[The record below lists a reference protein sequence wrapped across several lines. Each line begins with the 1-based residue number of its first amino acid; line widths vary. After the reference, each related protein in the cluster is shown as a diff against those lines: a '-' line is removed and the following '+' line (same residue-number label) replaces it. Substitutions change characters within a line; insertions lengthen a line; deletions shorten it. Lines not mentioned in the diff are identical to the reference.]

1 MGLRVEKH
9 PWRLTKRRR
18 AALGIPDDM
27 IVNYAGLPL
36 ADPLVDPSAKYDH
49 FATPRDNVVEFPSY
63 HNIKTDFV
71 MLETDEDI
79 ATRINERFAVT
90 ENLVESAIAG
100 DVRAV
105 IVSGG
110 PGLGKSYTVD
120 KILKDWDKDGDR
132 HVFVK
137 GYARATGLIKM
148 LYQYRNSN
156 TVLVFDD
163 SDNILHDELSLNILK
178 AVSDT
183 TDRRMVSW
191 LSEGKLVDEASGE
204 VIPRQFEYS
213 GSIIFL
219 TNLDLT
225 KMVASGHKLSPHW
238 EALMSRAYYVDLSI
252 KTKRD
257 YLVRIRHVID
267 DGMLDGHDH
276 AATDD
281 VMNFIEENYMRLREI
296 SLRTAH
302 KIATVRKNNPHNW
315 ERICKL
321 TCCVTK

>member
-36 ADPLVDPSAKYDH
+36 ADPLLDPTAKYDH
-49 FATPRDNVVEFPSY
+49 NAVSGRENVVDFPS
-63 HNIKTDFV
+63 KAEFV
-71 MLETDEDI
+71 MVESDEDI
-79 ATRINERFAVT
+79 AARISERFEVT
-90 ENLVESAIAG
+90 ETLVESAIAG

-105 IVSGG
+105 FVSGG
-110 PGLGKSYTVD
+110 PGLGKSHTVN
-120 KILKDWDKDGDR
+120 KVLKDWDKEGDR

-148 LYQYRNSN
+148 LYQYRDSN

-178 AVSDT
+178 AVADT
-183 TDRRMVSW
+183 TETRVVSW
-191 LSEGKLVDEASGE
+191 LSEGKLIDEASGE

-219 TNLDLT
+219 TNLDLAG
-225 KMVASGHKLSPHW
+225 MVKSNHKLAPHW
-238 EALMSRAYYVDLSI
+238 EALMSRGYYVDLSI
-252 KTKRD
+252 KSKRD
-257 YLVRIRHVID
+257 YLVRIRQVID
-267 DGMLDGHDH
+267 GGMLDGLGVG
-276 AATDD
+276 AKDD
-281 VMNFIEENYMRLREI
+281 VMRFIEEHFMKLHEI
-296 SLRTAH
+296 SIRTAI
-302 KIATVRKNNPHNW
+302 KIATVRKNNPNNW

-321 TCCVTK
+321 TCCVNR